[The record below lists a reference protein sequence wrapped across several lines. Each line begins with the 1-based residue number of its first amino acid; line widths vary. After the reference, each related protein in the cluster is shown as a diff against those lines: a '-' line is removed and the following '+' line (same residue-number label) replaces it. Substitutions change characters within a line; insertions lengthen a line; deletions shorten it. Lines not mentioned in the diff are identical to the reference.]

1 MLLHTK
7 PITAEEFE
15 QFIAENADR
24 RFELING
31 EIVEKMPTQLHALIA
46 NLFNGLLFVYQQK
59 NPIIWVFSE
68 VRVKLPDDNSNDR
81 IPDIAVVLKAGRQID
96 PDAPLD
102 YMPDLAI
109 EIQSPGQSD
118 KLMSDKA
125 DYYLANGTRM
135 VWIIYKKRIV
145 EVRTQDDRQLLNE
158 DDILD
163 GGDLLPGFSVAIKD
177 VFQQ

>member
-1 MLLHTK
+1 MLPHTK
-7 PITAEEFE
+7 PIMAEAFE

-31 EIVEKMPTQLHALIA
+31 EIVEKLSAQLQALIA
-46 NLFNGLLFVYQQK
+46 SLFSGLLFIYQQK
-59 NPIIWVFSE
+59 NPIIWIFSK
-68 VRVKLPDDNSNDR
+68 VHVKLPDDNSNDR
-81 IPDIAVVLKAGRQID
+81 IPDIAVVLKEGRQID

-145 EVRTQDDRQLLNE
+145 EVRTKDDRQLLNE

>member
-1 MLLHTK
+1 
-7 PITAEEFE
+7 
-15 QFIAENADR
+15 
-24 RFELING
+24 
-31 EIVEKMPTQLHALIA
+31 
-46 NLFNGLLFVYQQK
+46 
-59 NPIIWVFSE
+59 
-68 VRVKLPDDNSNDR
+68 
-81 IPDIAVVLKAGRQID
+81 
-96 PDAPLD
+96 
-102 YMPDLAI
+102 MPDLAI

-163 GGDLLPGFSVAIKD
+163 GGDLLPGFSVAVKD
-177 VFQQ
+177 VFRQ